1 MSKWSGVSEISM
13 SYEHQ
18 LQKVIDYIGK
28 HLDEKL
34 TLDQLSDVACFS
46 KYHFHRIFTAF
57 TGLSLQQFI
66 RWLRLKRAAHQLI
79 VYKDKSIIEIAIDAG
94 F

>member
-1 MSKWSGVSEISM
+1 MN
-13 SYEHQ
+13 YERQ

-28 HLDEKL
+28 NLDEKL
-34 TLDQLSDVACFS
+34 TLDQLSHVACFS

-79 VYKDKSIIEIAIDAG
+79 VYQS
-94 F
+94 

>member
-1 MSKWSGVSEISM
+1 MN
-13 SYEHQ
+13 YEHQ

-57 TGLSLQQFI
+57 TGLSLQQYI

-79 VYKDKSIIEIAIDAG
+79 VYKRINQ
-94 F
+94 